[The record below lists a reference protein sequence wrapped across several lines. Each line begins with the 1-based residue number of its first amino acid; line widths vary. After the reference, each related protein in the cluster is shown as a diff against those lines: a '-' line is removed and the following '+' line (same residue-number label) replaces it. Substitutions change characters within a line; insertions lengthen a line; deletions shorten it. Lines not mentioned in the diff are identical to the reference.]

1 MAMYIATNV
10 ASMNAQRYLNQTQN
24 SLQTAM
30 QQLSSGLRINSA
42 ADDPSGLAISDGMTS
57 QINGMTVAVR
67 NANDGISM
75 VQTADGAMASLT
87 DTLQTM
93 RDLAVQASNF
103 GSVSSSNRE
112 QLSTEFKQLSDE
124 LGRVIKNTQF
134 NGKAVLNGSLSHANF
149 QIGANVAT
157 NNQISVTVGN
167 LLQMSGMSAM
177 AVQGA
182 GGAGA
187 TISIGSGATSTN
199 TRSTISMID
208 VAIKSLDTARAT
220 LGALQNRFTDTISN
234 LQTSITNQ
242 SAARSRI
249 QDTDFAATTS
259 TLSQDQILQ
268 QAGTAMLAQANQ
280 SNQSVLTLL
289 K

>member
-1 MAMYIATNV
+1 
-10 ASMNAQRYLNQTQN
+10 
-24 SLQTAM
+24 
-30 QQLSSGLRINSA
+30 
-42 ADDPSGLAISDGMTS
+42 MTS

-112 QLSTEFKQLSDE
+112 QLSTEFKQLSYE